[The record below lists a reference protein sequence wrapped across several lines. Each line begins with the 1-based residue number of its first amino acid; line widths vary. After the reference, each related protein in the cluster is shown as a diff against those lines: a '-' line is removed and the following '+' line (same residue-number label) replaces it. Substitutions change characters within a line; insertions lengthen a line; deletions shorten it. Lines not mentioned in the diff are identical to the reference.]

1 MKNNKKVEIKEK
13 NIEVVTNEK
22 DIENDETIN
31 IVKKKNE

>member
-1 MKNNKKVEIKEK
+1 MKNNKKVVIKEK

-31 IVKKKNE
+31 IVKKKK